1 MNIKN
6 LGIYLS
12 REKAVAAVTAVNDG
26 VLNVSE
32 CFTVTMQAKADQDC
46 PTLAAQI
53 AAELAS
59 RGVEIESVSIALDCT
74 LYTQHDIHSS
84 FADYRQ
90 IAQTVRFDAE
100 EVLGDDA
107 NRMAIAFSI
116 VKPEDNGS
124 TITVFSAIKDELAKI
139 LSDFQSQKLDP
150 EVIEPDVVAFAR
162 AVSFEM
168 ADNSEISP
176 IFVAFN
182 DKVCYNAVMNSP
194 HSKPVLRSFLY
205 IDSLDKTEVLLRQ
218 LKLTL
223 ARNTITVPVDT
234 LCVFNKDVDRELL
247 LQKSGLSV
255 PDTVD
260 MLKPGSSLFAVGDAA
275 DMAKAVAAG
284 AAMSATSRRA
294 VDLRQDFSPY
304 QGKKRIAEISL
315 RIMVLAAS
323 IFLCAVALNHT
334 MNMLHVKSDAAKVEE
349 RTREDY
355 SSAMKGKEMSSKAAV
370 LVLKG
375 EVSKLRKIRSG
386 EDSGDDN
393 SIASRLRYVLEA
405 INSTPLDSNLKI
417 DSITITEGLMRL
429 DGSTNSRANTQKLLS
444 AIDAHK
450 KLKRAQ
456 ESLQQSGA
464 VDSFSVNIELAR

>member
-1 MNIKN
+1 MIIKN
-6 LGIYLS
+6 LGIYLG
-12 REKAVAAVTAVNDG
+12 REKAVAAVTVVHEG
-26 VLNVSE
+26 MLNVLE

-84 FADYRQ
+84 FSDYRQ
-90 IAQTVRFDAE
+90 ITQTIRFDVE

-116 VKPEDNGS
+116 VKTDDSGS
-124 TITVFSAIKDELAKI
+124 VITVFSAMKDELAKI
-139 LSDFQSQKLDP
+139 LYDFQSQKLDP

-168 ADNSEISP
+168 VDSSEISP
-176 IFVAFN
+176 IFIAFN
-182 DKVCYNAVMNSP
+182 DKICYNAVMNSP
-194 HSKPVLRSFLY
+194 HSKPVMRSFLY
-205 IDSLDKTEVLLRQ
+205 IDSLDKTDVLVQQ

-223 ARNTITVPVDT
+223 ARTTITVPIDT
-234 LCVFNKDVDRELL
+234 LCVFNSDVDREFLS
-247 LQKSGLSV
+247 QKSGLSV
-255 PDTVD
+255 PQPAD
-260 MLKPGSSLFAVGDAA
+260 MLKQGSTLFVNAA
-275 DMAKAVAAG
+275 GADVSKAVAAG
-284 AAMSATSRRA
+284 AAMSATSRRG
-294 VDLRQDFSPY
+294 VDFRQDFSPY

-315 RIMVLAAS
+315 RLIVLAIS
-323 IFLCAVALNHT
+323 IFLCVLAFNHT
-334 MNMLHVKSDAAKVEE
+334 MNMFNIKNDAAKVEQ

-355 SSAMKGKEMSSKAAV
+355 SSAMKGKDMTSRGAV
-370 LVLKG
+370 LILRG
-375 EVSKLRKIRSG
+375 EVTKLRKINSG

-393 SIASRLRYVLEA
+393 TIASRLRYVLEA
-405 INSTPLDSNLKI
+405 INSTPADINLKI

-456 ESLQQSGA
+456 ESLQQSGS
-464 VDSFSVNIELAR
+464 VDSFSVNIELAK